1 MSHFFRLFYLLR
13 VTGRY
18 RLDEFLKRQKG
29 TLLLR
34 TVLAPFFLGRRLH
47 LAKPIGVRLRK
58 SMEELGPVY
67 VKFGQLL
74 STRRDFLPDD
84 LADELRS
91 LQDNVPPFESP
102 PIETIVKDGLGIE
115 IFDVFKNFEQEPFA
129 SASVAQVHNATLK
142 NGDQVVVKVLRPGIE
157 KTIRQDLKLL
167 KSYD

>member
-34 TVLAPFFLGRRLH
+34 TVLAPFFIGRNLH
-47 LAKPIGVRLRK
+47 LATPIGVRLRK
-58 SMEELGPVY
+58 CMEELGPIY

-91 LQDNVPPFESP
+91 LQDNVPPFKTP
-102 PIETIVKDGLGIE
+102 PIEKIVKDDFFI
-115 IFDVFKNFEQEPFA
+115 IVNDVNESQTSTYSRGFLN
-129 SASVAQVHNATLK
+129 
-142 NGDQVVVKVLRPGIE
+142 
-157 KTIRQDLKLL
+157 
-167 KSYD
+167 